1 MALVAT
7 MVTDERMN
15 HKLYA
20 LFMMILPIP
29 LLIAAEQIWTK
40 RKDWLLEPKELAE
53 DAFWLASGGLLWA
66 PLISDYYRTLSRMF
80 FEQYVMRLPYK

>member
-1 MALVAT
+1 
-7 MVTDERMN
+7 MN

-53 DAFWLASGGLLWA
+53 NADLADTATHRS
-66 PLISDYYRTLSRMF
+66 RTNLD
-80 FEQYVMRLPYK
+80 